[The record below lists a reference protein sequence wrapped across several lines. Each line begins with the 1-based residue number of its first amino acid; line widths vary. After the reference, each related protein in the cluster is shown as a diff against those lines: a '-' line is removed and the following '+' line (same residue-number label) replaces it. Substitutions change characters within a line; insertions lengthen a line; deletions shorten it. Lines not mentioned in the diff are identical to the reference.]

1 MVQKQMKKL
10 LGIVVLGLLFCNIA
24 LAKNCTEKDEQY
36 AREDSEIYGDKR
48 TFTAEEAYNAGQ
60 SILDIFK
67 AKDLEKLVSM
77 FDGELKEGPPL
88 SYFKNKTFDEAFQ
101 QGFQD
106 LIINSKP
113 KCTLYDSNHGFQLGN
128 TLIWFDKSKNNKWV
142 IRRIHYEGEE

>member
-1 MVQKQMKKL
+1 MKKL
-10 LGIVVLGLLFCNIA
+10 LGIVLLSLLLCSVGYT
-24 LAKNCTEKDEQY
+24 KNCTEKDEQY

-60 SILDIFK
+60 IILDIFK

-106 LIINSKP
+106 LIINSKIY
-113 KCTLYDSNHGFQLGN
+113 CNIASSNNGFTVGN
-128 TLIWFDKSKNNKWV
+128 TLIWFDKTKDNRWV
-142 IRRIHYEGEE
+142 IRKIHYNVE

>member
-1 MVQKQMKKL
+1 MKKL

-36 AREDSEIYGDKR
+36 AREDSELYGDKR

-67 AKDLEKLVSM
+67 AKDLKKLVSM

-101 QGFQD
+101 QDFQD

-113 KCTLYDSNHGFQLGN
+113 KCNLGDSNYGFYLAKG
-128 TLIWFDKSKNNKWV
+128 LIWFDKSKNNKWV
-142 IRRIHYEGEE
+142 IRKINYKLEE